1 MSTQVRSLDPVT
13 FEVLRNGFV
22 SICNEMSVAVEMSAY
37 SAVIS
42 EGRDYS
48 ATLYDA
54 DGNLVAQGEHDL
66 PSHAGTATF
75 TVRAVIDSIGTE
87 SMREGDAYVMND
99 PYIGGTHLQDVRV
112 VMPIFHD
119 GAIAG
124 YVATTGHWSD
134 VGGMVPGSFYMG
146 ATEIY
151 QEGVQIPPV
160 LVWRDGELNRD
171 VVALLFANMRVAH
184 ERRGD
189 LMAQIAACRAGDRLL
204 REMIGRYG
212 SDQVA
217 EAMAESQDYSERL
230 LRSEIAKIPD
240 GVFEWDDWI
249 DQDPKTGEPK
259 RVALKMTIAGD
270 QLSYDFSESDAP
282 VQSAINSTYPGLCTA
297 VFMTTKALFPQVMLN
312 EGLLRAMEIDAG
324 GDTIVNAPRPYPVG
338 GMAVTS
344 VERAIGSI
352 LGAWSEA
359 DAARTTANHYNLIN
373 IVFGGRYEDTGE
385 EFVGYVWT
393 EGGIGARATKDG
405 LNAVMSFFS
414 ASTRNIAV
422 EIHERRAP
430 VRWDAYSF
438 RQDSCGPGQHQGG
451 VGSKRLLH
459 CEVGDIALS
468 AIGDREKFP
477 PFGIFGGGDA
487 ASQHVIRRDKD
498 GNEQSLGMFFSNH
511 ELEEG
516 DDVIYLSGG
525 GGGYGPAEKR
535 DAVRI
540 LEDVIHEYISPEF
553 AEKHY
558 GVVIDAVDPEALD
571 YRIDTEKTRAKRR
584 ELFGAEHEQIEG
596 LDQVGEAARS

>member
-1 MSTQVRSLDPVT
+1 MSTVVRDLDPVT

-75 TVRAVIDSIGTE
+75 TVRAVIDSIGSG

-134 VGGMVPGSFYMG
+134 VGGMVPGSFYME

-160 LVWRDGELNRD
+160 LVWRDGALNRD

-204 REMIGRYG
+204 RETVDRYG
-212 SDQVA
+212 RETVA

-240 GVFEWDDWI
+240 GVWDWEDWI

-259 RVALKMTIAGD
+259 KVVLRMEIEGD
-270 QLSYDFSESDAP
+270 QLSFDFSKSDAP
-282 VQSAINSTYPGLCTA
+282 VQSAINSSFPGLCTA

-312 EGLLRAMEIDAG
+312 EGLLRAMNIEAG
-324 GDTIVNAPRPYPVG
+324 GDTIVNAPRPFPVG
-338 GMAVTS
+338 GMAVTAI
-344 VERAIGSI
+344 ERAIGTI
-352 LGAWSEA
+352 LGAFSEA
-359 DAARTTANHYNLIN
+359 DPARTTANHYNLIN
-373 IVFGGRYEDTGE
+373 IVFGGRYADSEE
-385 EFVGYVWT
+385 EFVAYVWT

-430 VRWDAYSF
+430 VRWDRYSL
-438 RQDSCGPGQHQGG
+438 RQDSCGAGEHRGG
-451 VGSKRLLH
+451 IGSERLLH
-459 CEVGDIALS
+459 CEADGIKLS

-477 PFGIFGGGDA
+477 PFGIFGGGNA
-487 ASQHVIRRDKD
+487 SSQHVIRRDKD
-498 GNEQSLGMFFSNH
+498 GNEESLGLFFSNKD
-511 ELEEG
+511 LAKG

-525 GGGYGPAEKR
+525 GGAYGPAEKR

-540 LEDVIHEYISPEF
+540 MKDIVFEYISPGF
-553 AEKHY
+553 AEKNY
-558 GVVIDAVDPEALD
+558 GVVIDVVDAEALD
-571 YRIDTEKTRAKRR
+571 YRIDAEKTRAKRR
-584 ELFGAEHEQIEG
+584 ELFGAEYEVIDG
-596 LDQVGEAARS
+596 LDEAGELTWS